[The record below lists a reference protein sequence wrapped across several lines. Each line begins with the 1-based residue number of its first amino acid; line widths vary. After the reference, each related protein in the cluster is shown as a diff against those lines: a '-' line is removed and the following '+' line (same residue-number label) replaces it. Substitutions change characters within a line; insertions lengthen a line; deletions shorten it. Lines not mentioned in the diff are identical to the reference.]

1 MADTD
6 SQQIMEMVEDALD
19 KDPSTG
25 SRDLF
30 ERVKERFPSVGDL
43 SIRQFHARYPLQIK
57 RRKSL
62 DEGGAQQS
70 TRRRSPRG
78 RKRDAPRAD
87 APRAR
92 SRARGSRPGRR
103 AAARSAGETNS
114 AQTRAR
120 MRAILLDF
128 AIELASVD
136 AKADVVKVLAGT
148 DRYVDQLMSAI
159 DA

>member
-6 SQQIMEMVEDALD
+6 SQQIMEMVEDALE

-62 DEGGAQQS
+62 NEEGAQKS
-70 TRRRSPRG
+70 PRRRPTRS
-78 RKRDAPRAD
+78 RKRA

-92 SRARGSRPGRR
+92 NSGRSGRQERRSVARAP
-103 AAARSAGETNS
+103 GETSS
-114 AQTRAR
+114 AQARAR
-120 MRAILLDF
+120 MRAILMDF
-128 AIELASVD
+128 ATELASVD